1 MTSSKDFPK
10 QTTIAAQATAP
21 GRGGVGI
28 IRVSGPEAKNIAQAI
43 LGKVPEVRKAE
54 YLPFIDANNEI
65 IDQGIALYFKAPNSF
80 TGEDVIEF
88 QGHGGPIIL
97 DMLLKA
103 ILALPNVIMAKPGEF
118 SEQAFLN
125 NKLDLTQ
132 AEAIAD
138 LINSSSEQA
147 ARSALHSLQGDFSKL
162 VNEMVASII
171 HLRMYVEA
179 AIDFPEEEIDFL
191 ADKKIVTD
199 LKNIISQVESVR
211 KQAQQGSIIREGMR
225 VVIAGRPN
233 AGKSSLLNALS
244 GKESAIVTDIAG
256 TTRDV
261 LTEQIHIDGMPLHI
275 IDTAG
280 LRNSNDKVEQIGIE
294 RAWQEIKQADR
305 VLLMVDASENHNVL
319 EDEQDIKDYYPEFF
333 EKLPNN
339 IGLTLVRNKADL
351 NLAID
356 QNHMGLTEFTDSEQT
371 KHTIVTLSA
380 KTGTG
385 VDSLKEHLK
394 TIMGYQGST
403 EGGFMARRRHLTAL
417 DNTHQHL
424 ITGLDQ
430 LESYV
435 AGEILAEELRIC
447 QLELDQI
454 TGEFT
459 SDDLLSKIFSSFCI
473 GK

>member
-1 MTSSKDFPK
+1 MTSIS
-10 QTTIAAQATAP
+10 QTTTIAAQATAP

-28 IRVSGPEAKNIAQAI
+28 IRVSGPEAQNVAQAI

-54 YLPFIDANNEI
+54 YLSFLDNESKAL
-65 IDQGIALYFKAPNSF
+65 DQGIALFFKSPNSF

-88 QGHGGPIIL
+88 QGHGGPVIL
-97 DMLLKA
+97 DMLLKE
-103 ILALPNVIMAKPGEF
+103 ILALPKVNMAKPGEF

-125 NKLDLTQ
+125 DKLDLTQ

-162 VNEMVASII
+162 VHEMVESII

-191 ADKKIVTD
+191 ADKKVVND
-199 LKNIISQVESVR
+199 LKKIITRVEDVR

-233 AGKSSLLNALS
+233 AGKSSLLNSLS
-244 GKESAIVTDIAG
+244 GKQSAIVTDIAG

-261 LTEQIHIDGMPLHI
+261 LAEQIHIDGMPLHI

-280 LRNSNDKVEQIGIE
+280 LRESDDVVEQIGIE
-294 RAWQEIKQADR
+294 RAWQEINQADR
-305 VLLMVDASENHNVL
+305 VLLMVDASEDHSIV
-319 EDEQDIKDYYPEFF
+319 EDEQDIKNYYPEFF
-333 EKLPNN
+333 AKLPKN
-339 IGLTLVRNKADL
+339 IGLTLIRNKADV
-351 NLAID
+351 NSAKT
-356 QNHMGLTEFTDSEQT
+356 GFTEFTDIDGTLHS
-371 KHTIVTLSA
+371 IITLSA
-380 KTGTG
+380 KTGKG
-385 VDSLKEHLK
+385 VNSLKEHLK

-403 EGGFMARRRHLTAL
+403 EGGFMARRRHLVAL
-417 DNTHQHL
+417 ENTHQHL
-424 ITGLDQ
+424 LTGLEQ

-447 QLELDQI
+447 QQELDQI

-459 SDDLLSKIFSSFCI
+459 SDDLLGKIFSSFCI

>member
-1 MTSSKDFPK
+1 MTSIS
-10 QTTIAAQATAP
+10 QTTTIAAQATAP

-28 IRVSGPEAKNIAQAI
+28 IRVSGPEAKNVAQAI
-43 LGKVPEVRKAE
+43 LGRVPEVRKAE
-54 YLPFIDANNEI
+54 YLSFLDSDAKAL
-65 IDQGIALYFKAPNSF
+65 DQGIALFFKAPHSF

-88 QGHGGPIIL
+88 QGHGGPVIL

-103 ILALPNVIMAKPGEF
+103 ILALPKVIMAKPGEF

-125 NKLDLTQ
+125 DKLDLTQ

-162 VNEMVASII
+162 VHEMVESII

-191 ADKKIVTD
+191 ADIKVVTD
-199 LKNIISQVESVR
+199 LKAIISKVEDVR

-244 GKESAIVTDIAG
+244 GKETAIVTDIAG

-261 LTEQIHIDGMPLHI
+261 LAEQIHIDGMPLHI

-280 LRNSNDKVEQIGIE
+280 LRDSDDVVEKIGIE

-305 VLLMVDASENHNVL
+305 VLLMVDASQDHSVL
-319 EDEQDIKDYYPEFF
+319 EDEQDIKSYYPEFF
-333 EKLPNN
+333 AKLPEN
-339 IGLTLVRNKADL
+339 IGLTLVRNKADM
-351 NLAID
+351 NNAKT
-356 QNHMGLTEFTDSEQT
+356 GFSVFTDNNDKQHS
-371 KHTIVTLSA
+371 IITLSA
-380 KTGTG
+380 KTGSG

-394 TIMGYQGST
+394 TIMGYQGSN
-403 EGGFMARRRHLTAL
+403 EGGFMARRRHLVAL
-417 DNTHQHL
+417 ENTHQHL
-424 ITGLDQ
+424 LTGLDQ

-447 QLELDQI
+447 QQELDQI

-459 SDDLLSKIFSSFCI
+459 SDDLLGKIFSSFCI

>member
-1 MTSSKDFPK
+1 MTSSFSEKN
-10 QTTIAAQATAP
+10 TIAAQATAP

-28 IRVSGPEAKNIAQAI
+28 IRVSGPEAKQVAQAI
-43 LGKVPEVRKAE
+43 LGKVPDIRKAE
-54 YLPFIDANNEI
+54 YLPFMDANKQI
-65 IDQGIALYFKAPNSF
+65 LDQGIALYFQAPNSF

-103 ILALPNVIMAKPGEF
+103 ILSMPKVIMAKPGEF

-125 NKLDLTQ
+125 DKLDLTQ

-162 VNEMVASII
+162 VHNMVESII

-199 LKNIISQVESVR
+199 LKAIIHQVEKVR
-211 KQAQQGSIIREGMR
+211 EQAQQGSIIREGMR

-244 GKESAIVTDIAG
+244 GKEAAIVTDIAG

-261 LTEQIHIDGMPLHI
+261 MTEQINIDGMPLHI

-280 LRNSNDKVEQIGIE
+280 LRDSDDKVEQIGIE
-294 RAWQEIKQADR
+294 RAWQEIKKADR
-305 VLLMVDASENHNVL
+305 VLLMVDASENHSVL
-319 EDEQDIKDYYPEFF
+319 EDEQDIKNYYPEFF
-333 EKLPNN
+333 EKLPKN

-351 NLAID
+351 NNSLTSTNI
-356 QNHMGLTEFTDSEQT
+356 GLSSFTDNEKIS
-371 KHTIVTLSA
+371 HSVVTLSA
-380 KTGTG
+380 KTGNG
-385 VDSLKEHLK
+385 VNELKEHLK
-394 TIMGYQGST
+394 SIMGYQGST

-417 DNTHQHL
+417 DNTHEHL

-447 QLELDQI
+447 QQELDQI

>member
-1 MTSSKDFPK
+1 MTITSH
-10 QTTIAAQATAP
+10 TTIAAQATAP

-28 IRVSGPEAKNIAQAI
+28 IRVSGPEAKNVAEVI
-43 LGKVPEVRKAE
+43 LGKMPEVRKAE
-54 YLPFIDANNEI
+54 YLPFYDNYLINKTQVL
-65 IDQGIALYFKAPNSF
+65 DQGIALFFKAPNSF

-88 QGHGGPIIL
+88 QGHGGPVIL

-103 ILALPNVIMAKPGEF
+103 ILAIPNVIMAKPGEF

-125 NKLDLTQ
+125 DKLDLTQ

-162 VNEMVASII
+162 VNNMVESII

-191 ADKKIVTD
+191 ADKKVVTD
-199 LKNIISQVESVR
+199 LKTIISQVEAVR
-211 KQAQQGSIIREGMR
+211 KQAQQGCIIREGMR
-225 VVIAGRPN
+225 VVIAGKPN
-233 AGKSSLLNALS
+233 AGKSSLLNVLS
-244 GKESAIVTDIAG
+244 GKQSAIVTDIAG

-261 LTEQIHIDGMPLHI
+261 LAEQIHIDGMPLHI

-280 LRNSNDKVEQIGIE
+280 LRDSNDVVEQIGIE
-294 RAWQEIKQADR
+294 RAWQEINQADR
-305 VLLMVDASENHNVL
+305 VLLMVDASQDHNIL
-319 EDEQDIKDYYPEFF
+319 EDEQDIKNYYPEFF
-333 EKLPNN
+333 EKLPEN
-339 IGLTLVRNKADL
+339 IGLTLIRNKADV
-351 NLAID
+351 NNVKTGSSEFID
-356 QNHMGLTEFTDSEQT
+356 NNG
-371 KHTIVTLSA
+371 KHHSIVTLSA
-380 KTGTG
+380 KTGEG
-385 VDSLKEHLK
+385 VNSLKEHLK
-394 TIMGYQGST
+394 AIMGYQGST
-403 EGGFMARRRHLTAL
+403 EGSFMARRRHLVAL
-417 DNTHQHL
+417 ENTHQHL
-424 ITGLDQ
+424 LTGLEQ

-447 QLELDQI
+447 QQELDQI

-459 SDDLLSKIFSSFCI
+459 SDDLLGKIFSSFCI

>member
-1 MTSSKDFPK
+1 MTSTLNEKS
-10 QTTIAAQATAP
+10 TITAQATAP

-28 IRVSGPEAKNIAQAI
+28 IRVSGPEAKNVAQAI
-43 LGKVPEVRKAE
+43 LGKVPEIRKAE
-54 YLPFIDANNEI
+54 YLPFSNTNNEVL
-65 IDQGIALYFKAPNSF
+65 DQGIALFFQAPNSF

-88 QGHGGPIIL
+88 QGHGGPVIL

-103 ILALPNVIMAKPGEF
+103 ILTLPKIRMAKPGEF

-125 NKLDLTQ
+125 DKLDLTQ

-147 ARSALHSLQGDFSKL
+147 ARSALHSLQGDFSNL
-162 VNEMVASII
+162 VNEMVESII

-191 ADKKIVTD
+191 ADKKIVSD
-199 LKNIISQVESVR
+199 LKAIINQVERVQ

-244 GKESAIVTDIAG
+244 GKQTAIVTDIAG

-261 LTEQIHIDGMPLHI
+261 LSEQIHIDGMPLHI

-280 LRNSNDKVEQIGIE
+280 LRDSDDKVEQIGIE
-294 RAWQEIKQADR
+294 RAWQEINQADR
-305 VLLMVDASENHNVL
+305 VLLMVDASENHSIL
-319 EDEQDIKDYYPEFF
+319 EDEQDIKNYYPEFF
-333 EKLPNN
+333 KKLPNN
-339 IGLTLVRNKADL
+339 IGLTLIRNKADINKSISINNFGL
-351 NLAID
+351 NK
-356 QNHMGLTEFTDSEQT
+356 FTDQKQA
-371 KHTIVTLSA
+371 KHTVVTLSA
-380 KTGTG
+380 KTGDG
-385 VDSLKEHLK
+385 IDSLKEHLK
-394 TIMGYQGST
+394 SIMGYQGST

-417 DNTHQHL
+417 NNTHQHL

-447 QLELDQI
+447 QQELEQI

-459 SDDLLSKIFSSFCI
+459 SDDLLGKIFSSFCI